1 MKNFSLTDKLS
12 LLLIVIIVLSSVAL
26 GFYFDTFLKDNYFQT
41 TQKRMYHGFHRMSS
55 DLSKITDDLSRGTDF
70 IQSDESI
77 LASIDLVNNYQ
88 DKMHYNAILLDEEKK
103 SIAELLLTKVKLSLK
118 HDIALYDRN
127 EELIAYV
134 VKEADGYYLNFVSYE
149 NGSRLLYRK
158 HEHAHLYT
166 KEPFHEHPQIPF
178 RHIAFYRND
187 QLLHHALIT
196 YHLFADE
203 IFVRSHRSIF
213 SEGAKEVLA
222 HVEMSCQFGNAY
234 LSALSE
240 NLDMAVAVS
249 RDQKYARYA
258 RPLLEN
264 KALEKMHISQTDEAY
279 YGAAS
284 LKTED
289 GPVYLVATLN
299 KALLKNALDENRK
312 KLLIFLLLGTA
323 TVLLLLRFLF
333 ARTLSKPLE
342 TLMEQIKKI
351 ENGDYSRSRLVHT
364 GDELE
369 TISKNVRQL
378 ATTVQERES
387 ALQTS
392 QEDLEYLSYH
402 DALTD
407 LPNRRLFELRLDHAL
422 ELSKRNGTKA
432 AVLFFDFDQ
441 FKQTNDT
448 LGHNVG
454 DELLKAVSK
463 RLETGLRKT
472 DTLARIGG
480 DEFTVLIEEVNDID
494 EINSVIEKITNDFK
508 TPFLCSEHKISITA
522 SIGIALYPDDGRD
535 SMSLIK
541 NADLAMYKSKE
552 RGRNRHTFFSK
563 KLSDFLE
570 ERTRQTLAL
579 KSAAEKND
587 EFTLLYQPKVSL
599 HNGKTT
605 AVEALIRWHSPELG
619 FVPTEHFIAL
629 AEETRLIIP
638 VGEWVLR
645 QACSDF
651 VRLIDDGCALEHI
664 SINVSSIQLIH
675 SDMAA
680 TLKRVIAATGIAAN
694 QIELE
699 ITESYTATNTQK
711 VMQTLHDIRAMGV
724 NLAIDDFG
732 TGYSSMSYLQKLP
745 VTRLKIDKSFTD
757 GLPDSPEHVAITKAI
772 IALAKTFDLEITA
785 EGVET
790 ASQVALLKQEQCD
803 EVQGYFYAKPL
814 DFDAL
819 KAFYHGNND

>member
-1 MKNFSLTDKLS
+1 MKNFSLTNKLS
-12 LLLIVIIVLSSVAL
+12 LLLIVIIVLSSAAL
-26 GFYFDTFLKDNYFQT
+26 GFYFDTFLKENYFQT

-55 DLSKITDDLSRGTDF
+55 DLSKITDDLSKGTVF

-77 LASIDLVNNYQ
+77 LASIDLINNYQ
-88 DKMHYNAILLDEEKK
+88 DKMHYNTILLDEEKK
-103 SIAELLLTKVKLSLK
+103 NIAQLLLTKVKLSLK
-118 HDIALYDRN
+118 HDIALYDKN

-134 VKEADGYYLNFVSYE
+134 VKEADGYCLNFISYQ
-149 NGSRLLYRK
+149 NGSRVLYCK
-158 HEHAHLYT
+158 HEHQPLYI
-166 KEPFHEHPQIPF
+166 KKPFQEHPQIPF
-178 RHIAFYRND
+178 KHISYYRND
-187 QLLHHALIT
+187 QLAHHALIT
-196 YHLFADE
+196 YHFFQDE
-203 IFVRSHRSIF
+203 ISVRSHRSIF
-213 SEGAKEVLA
+213 SSASKEVLA
-222 HVEMSCQFGNAY
+222 HIEIACQFGKTY
-234 LSALSE
+234 LNALSE
-240 NLDMAVAVS
+240 DLDMIVAAS
-249 RDQKYARYA
+249 QDQRYARYA
-258 RPLLEN
+258 SPLLED
-264 KALEKMHISQTDEAY
+264 KVLEQMHISQTDEAY

-284 LKTED
+284 LQTEN
-289 GPVYLVATLN
+289 GPVYLIATLN

-312 KLLIFLLLGTA
+312 KLVFFLLFGTV
-323 TVLLLLRFLF
+323 TVLLMLRFLF
-333 ARTLSKPLE
+333 ARTLSRPME
-342 TLMEQIKKI
+342 TLMEQIRKI
-351 ENGDYSRSRLVHT
+351 ENGDYSRSKLVNT

-369 TISKNVRQL
+369 TISTNMRQL
-378 ATTVQERES
+378 AMTVRERES

-407 LPNRRLFELRLDHAL
+407 LPNRRLFRQRLDHAI

-432 AVLFFDFDQ
+432 AVLFLDCDH

-448 LGHNVG
+448 LGHNIG
-454 DELLKAVSK
+454 DELLKAVSE
-463 RLETGLRKT
+463 RLEEGLRKT

-494 EINSVIEKITNDFK
+494 EINTVVKKIHDDFK
-508 TPFLCSEHKISITA
+508 TPFLCGEHKISITA
-522 SIGIALYPDDGRD
+522 SIGIALYPDDGRN
-535 SMSLIK
+535 SMTLIK

-552 RGRNRHTFFSK
+552 KGRNRHTFFSK

-570 ERTRQTLAL
+570 ERTMQTRAL
-579 KSAAEKND
+579 TSAVEKSD

-599 HNGKTT
+599 HNGRTT
-605 AVEALIRWHSPELG
+605 AVEALIRWHSPKLG

-629 AEETRLIIP
+629 AEETHLIIP

-651 VRLIDDGCALEHI
+651 VKLLEEGYALEYI

-675 SDMAA
+675 SDMTA

-699 ITESYTATNTQK
+699 ITESYIATNTQK
-711 VMQTLHDIRAMGV
+711 MMQTLQEIRAMGV

-757 GLPDSPEHVAITKAI
+757 GLPDSTEHIAITKAI

-803 EVQGYFYAKPL
+803 EVQGYFYSKPL
-814 DFDAL
+814 GIDAL
-819 KAFYHGNND
+819 KAFCHGSRS

>member
-1 MKNFSLTDKLS
+1 MKNFSLTNKLS
-12 LLLIVIIVLSSVAL
+12 LLLIVIIVLSSAML
-26 GFYFDTFLKDNYFQT
+26 GFYFDTFLKENYFQT
-41 TQKRMYHGFHRMSS
+41 TQKRMYHGFYRISS

-70 IQSDESI
+70 IQRDENI

-103 SIAELLLTKVKLSLK
+103 SIAQLLLTKVKLSLK
-118 HDIALYDRN
+118 HDIALYDKN
-127 EELIAYV
+127 QELIAYV
-134 VKEADGYYLNFVSYE
+134 VKEAGGYLLSFISYE
-149 NGSRLLYRK
+149 NGSKVLYRK
-158 HEHAHLYT
+158 HEHEALYT
-166 KEPFHEHPQIPF
+166 KEPFQEHPQIPF
-178 RHIAFYRND
+178 KHIAYYRND
-187 QLLHHALIT
+187 QLLQHAVIT
-196 YHLFADE
+196 YHLFQDE

-213 SEGAKEVLA
+213 SSGAKEVLA
-222 HVEMSCQFGNAY
+222 HIEITCQFGNAY
-234 LSALSE
+234 LNTLSE
-240 NLDMAVAVS
+240 NLDMAVMVT

-264 KALEKMHISQTDEAY
+264 KALEQMHISQTDEAY

-284 LKTED
+284 LKTEE
-289 GPVYLVATLN
+289 GPVYVVATLN
-299 KALLKNALDENRK
+299 KALLKSALDENRK

-323 TVLLLLRFLF
+323 AVLLLLRFFF
-333 ARTLSKPLE
+333 ARTLSRPLE

-351 ENGDYSRSRLVHT
+351 EKGDYSRSKLVNT
-364 GDELE
+364 RDELE

-378 ATTVQERES
+378 ATTVRERES
-387 ALQTS
+387 ALQKS

-432 AVLFFDFDQ
+432 AVLFLDCDH

-463 RLETGLRKT
+463 RLEKGLRKT

-480 DEFTVLIEEVNDID
+480 DEFTVLIEEVDNID
-494 EINSVIEKITNDFK
+494 EVNTVIEKISEDFK
-508 TPFLCSEHKISITA
+508 AAFLCGEHKISITA
-522 SIGIALYPDDGRD
+522 SVGIALYPDDGSD
-535 SMSLIK
+535 SMTLIK

-552 RGRNRHTFFSK
+552 KGRNRHTFFSK

-570 ERTRQTLAL
+570 ERTKQTRAL
-579 KSAAEKND
+579 KSAAEKSD
-587 EFTLLYQPKVSL
+587 EFTLLYQPKISL
-599 HNGKTT
+599 HNNKTT
-605 AVEALIRWHSPELG
+605 AVEALIRWDSPELG
-619 FVPTEHFIAL
+619 FVPTEQFISL
-629 AEETRLIIP
+629 AEETHLIIP
-638 VGEWVLR
+638 VGEWVLK

-651 VRLIDDGCALEHI
+651 VKLLGEGYAIEHI

-675 SDMAA
+675 SDMTAS
-680 TLKRVIAATGIAAN
+680 LKRVIAATGIAAD

-699 ITESYTATNTQK
+699 ITESYIATNTQK
-711 VMQTLHDIRAMGV
+711 VLQTLHDIRAMGI

-745 VTRLKIDKSFTD
+745 VTRLKIDKSFTE
-757 GLPDSPEHVAITKAI
+757 GLPDSPEHIAITKAI

-790 ASQVALLKQEQCD
+790 APQVALLKQEECD
-803 EVQGYFYAKPL
+803 EVQGYFYSEPL
-814 DFDAL
+814 SIDAL
-819 KAFYHGNND
+819 KAFCHGQQ